1 MKQFI
6 ADNKTNI
13 IKWLKVI
20 STIIVFAIMLL
31 VYPFNVISVSER
43 GYIYESND
51 ATIEMVKDS
60 GYRQDISEI
69 GRKLYGIEMVFEK
82 VSVGENDTFSI
93 RIYEDEEVVFERLI
107 NPGNL
112 IADEKYY
119 LMTNIPMDK
128 NKTYVVEYDAHGLE
142 GTLEMY
148 TNVEYKYASSPNK
161 YETTLVW
168 GIGILLILAI
178 WFAKKVLSVPLLRVF
193 VFYVGGCTFVMYH
206 FMREYLF
213 SVLMDKKILL
223 GVFILICSFIL
234 AAGCV
239 NLYLIYI
246 KKETKVERFFLFNML
261 SWGMVYML
269 TFIPYTAPD
278 ELAHFAGANMQANK
292 IMQMEAVNE
301 YGQAYV
307 RLEDETGRYNIEPG
321 ADDIY
326 VYYTHFA
333 DDTVETEYVPYTGR
347 TMDKTHFVAYLP
359 QSIAVIAAR
368 LLQLNNSW
376 LLLLGRVF
384 SLVAYTAIV
393 YWAIKITPIGKWIFY
408 WFSQI
413 PIAIELAA
421 SFSYDSMSN
430 AWAFLFVAIAIYYII
445 EKEKISIKD
454 QIFIIVVALIGL
466 PIKAIYLP
474 FILLLLLISG
484 QKFKRGKWEKFIFPA
499 IGIVIS
505 IVGVVLINLLKAS
518 TFLSSSTHIE
528 NASANYVESAIS
540 LQQRS
545 LNYAYE
551 IPDFIR
557 NLELYFRVTFH
568 TIIERLDF
576 YLSTMIGSKLGA
588 MDVEIPY
595 YVVFGFLILLLVII
609 VMFSERNKFEKWQK
623 RGIILS
629 ASVSALML
637 EAIFILMTPREK
649 FVITGIQ
656 GRYFIPIVLLLLLL
670 VEIKNIEVKNKK
682 TVVPVIGLNIMNM
695 LTILYSL
702 TVMLNR

>member
-31 VYPFNVISVSER
+31 VYPFNVISISER

-51 ATIEMVKDS
+51 ATIEMAKDS
-60 GYRQDISEI
+60 SYRQDISEI
-69 GRKLYGIEMVFEK
+69 GKKLYGIELVFEK
-82 VSVGENDTFSI
+82 VSVGEKDTFSI

-107 NPGNL
+107 NPVNL
-112 IADEKYY
+112 IVDEKYY

-178 WFAKKVLSVPLLRVF
+178 WFAKKVLSIPLMRVF
-193 VFYVGGCTFVMYH
+193 VCYFGVCTFVMYQ

-223 GVFILICSFIL
+223 GVFILICFFIL

-239 NLYLIYI
+239 NIYLIYV
-246 KKETKVERFFLFNML
+246 KKETKVERFFVFNML
-261 SWGMVYML
+261 LWGMVYML

-321 ADDIY
+321 AEDIY
-326 VYYTHFA
+326 AYYTHFA

-347 TMDKTHFVAYLP
+347 TMDKTYFVAYLP
-359 QSIAVIAAR
+359 QTIAVIVAR

-376 LLLLGRVF
+376 LLLLGRMF
-384 SLVAYTAIV
+384 SLVAYTVIV

-430 AWAFLFVAIAIYYII
+430 AWAFLFVAITMYYII
-445 EKEKISIKD
+445 EKEKISIED
-454 QIFIIVVALIGL
+454 QIFIILVALIGL

-474 FILLLLLISG
+474 FILLLLLISA
-484 QKFKRGKWEKFIFPA
+484 QKFKRGRWEKFIFPV

-518 TFLSSSTHIE
+518 TFLSTSTHIE
-528 NASANYVESAIS
+528 NTSANYVESAIS
-540 LQQRS
+540 LQQRP

-551 IPDFIR
+551 IPDFVR
-557 NLELYFRVTFH
+557 NLELYFRITFH

-576 YLSTMIGSKLGA
+576 YLSTMIGSKMGA

-609 VMFSERNKFEKWQK
+609 VMFGERNKFEKWQK

-637 EAIFILMTPREK
+637 EAIFILMTSKEK

-670 VEIKNIEVKNKK
+670 VEVKNIEIKNKK
-682 TVVPVIGLNIMNM
+682 IGVPVLGLNIMNM